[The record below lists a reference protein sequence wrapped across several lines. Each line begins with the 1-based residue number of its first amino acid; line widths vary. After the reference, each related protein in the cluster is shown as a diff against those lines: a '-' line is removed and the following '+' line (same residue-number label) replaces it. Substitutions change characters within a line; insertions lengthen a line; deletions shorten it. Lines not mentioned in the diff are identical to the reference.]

1 MRMKNSGDMGQISNN
16 SREKE
21 SNLAKISQKMI
32 DKFLA
37 LAHSL
42 SIFHAHLSDNEL

>member
-1 MRMKNSGDMGQISNN
+1 MRMKNSEDMG
-16 SREKE
+16 EK
-21 SNLAKISQKMI
+21 SSVFKRNVRNLSKISQKMI

-42 SIFHAHLSDNEL
+42 PIFHAHLSDNVL